1 MLVKHMPPEERA
13 IPHQGGCYMSFRCLS
28 DDELE
33 EAETA
38 AVKEYALRYGGE
50 TLDALQA
57 VAGFGGTPQGK
68 ENGEAEKSDLV
79 KEAER
84 LAAAQPADPL
94 TGLHVGT
101 LIRYGLVS
109 WRGKGVVH
117 YDDIP
122 CDDETK
128 IELDRHTRR
137 WAARQIVELS
147 VIVEGEASS
156 SGDGIAE
163 SDMAAIHR
171 GDYAASGQPS

>member
-1 MLVKHMPPEERA
+1 
-13 IPHQGGCYMSFRCLS
+13 MSFRCLS

-50 TLDALQA
+50 TLDALKA
-57 VAGFGGTPQGK
+57 VSDFGGAPQK
-68 ENGEAEKSDLV
+68 DGEVEKPDVV

-84 LAAAQPADPL
+84 LAAAKPADPL
-94 TGLHVGT
+94 AGLHLGT

-109 WRGKGVVH
+109 WRGEG
-117 YDDIP
+117 YDGNP

-128 IELDRHTRR
+128 SELDRRTRR
-137 WAARQIVELS
+137 WAAQQIVELS
-147 VIVEGEASS
+147 IITEGEAPS

-163 SDMAAIHR
+163 SDMAAVHR
-171 GDYAASGQPS
+171 SDYAASGQPS

>member
-1 MLVKHMPPEERA
+1 
-13 IPHQGGCYMSFRCLS
+13 MSFRCLS

-50 TLDALQA
+50 TLDALKA
-57 VAGFGGTPQGK
+57 VSDFGSAPQK
-68 ENGEAEKSDLV
+68 DGEVEKPDVV

-84 LAAAQPADPL
+84 LAAAKPADPL
-94 TGLHVGT
+94 AGLHLGT

-109 WRGKGVVH
+109 WRGEG
-117 YDDIP
+117 YDGNP

-128 IELDRHTRR
+128 SELDRHTRR

-147 VIVEGEASS
+147 VIVEGEAPS

-163 SDMAAIHR
+163 SVTAAVHR
-171 GDYAASGQPS
+171 SDYAASGQPS

>member
-1 MLVKHMPPEERA
+1 MLVKHMPPAERA
-13 IPHQGGCYMSFRCLS
+13 IPHQAGCFMSFRCLS

-50 TLDALQA
+50 TLDALKA
-57 VAGFGGTPQGK
+57 VSDFGGAPQGT
-68 ENGEAEKSDLV
+68 GEAAEKSDVV

-84 LAAAQPADPL
+84 LAAAKPADPL
-94 TGLHVGT
+94 TGLHLGT

-109 WRGKGVVH
+109 WRGEG
-117 YDDIP
+117 YDGNP

-128 IELDRHTRR
+128 SELDRHTRR

-147 VIVEGEASS
+147 VITEGEAPS

-163 SDMAAIHR
+163 SDMAAIR
-171 GDYAASGQPS
+171 RSDYAASGQPS

>member
-50 TLDALQA
+50 TLDALKA
-57 VAGFGGTPQGK
+57 VSGFGGTPQGK
-68 ENGEAEKSDLV
+68 ENGEVEKSDIV

-84 LAAAQPADPL
+84 LAAAKPADPL
-94 TGLHVGT
+94 TGLHLGT

-109 WRGKGVVH
+109 WRGEG
-117 YDDIP
+117 YDGNP

-128 IELDRHTRR
+128 SELDRHTRR

-147 VIVEGEASS
+147 VIVEGEAPS

-163 SDMAAIHR
+163 SVTAAVHR
-171 GDYAASGQPS
+171 SDYAASGQPS

>member
-1 MLVKHMPPEERA
+1 
-13 IPHQGGCYMSFRCLS
+13 MSFRCLS

-50 TLDALQA
+50 TLDALKA
-57 VAGFGGTPQGK
+57 VSDFGGAPQK
-68 ENGEAEKSDLV
+68 DGEVEKSYLV

-84 LAAAQPADPL
+84 LAAAKPADPL
-94 TGLHVGT
+94 AGLHVGT
-101 LIRYGLVS
+101 LIRYGLIS

-128 IELDRHTRR
+128 SELDRHTRR

-147 VIVEGEASS
+147 VITEGEAPS

-163 SDMAAIHR
+163 SDMAAIR
-171 GDYAASGQPS
+171 RSDYAASGQPS

>member
-1 MLVKHMPPEERA
+1 
-13 IPHQGGCYMSFRCLS
+13 MSFRCLS

-50 TLDALQA
+50 TLDALKA
-57 VAGFGGTPQGK
+57 VSDFGGAPQGT
-68 ENGEAEKSDLV
+68 GEAAEKSDVV

-84 LAAAQPADPL
+84 LAAAKPADPL
-94 TGLHVGT
+94 AGLHLGT

-109 WRGKGVVH
+109 WRGEG
-117 YDDIP
+117 YDGNP

-128 IELDRHTRR
+128 SELDRHTRR

-147 VIVEGEASS
+147 VITEGEAPS

-163 SDMAAIHR
+163 SDMAAVHR
-171 GDYAASGQPS
+171 SDYAASGQPS

>member
-1 MLVKHMPPEERA
+1 
-13 IPHQGGCYMSFRCLS
+13 MSFRCLS

-50 TLDALQA
+50 TLDALKA
-57 VAGFGGTPQGK
+57 VSDFGGAPQK
-68 ENGEAEKSDLV
+68 DGEAEKSDLL

-84 LAAAQPADPL
+84 LAAAKPADPL
-94 TGLHVGT
+94 AGLHLGT

-109 WRGKGVVH
+109 WRGEG
-117 YDDIP
+117 YDGIP

-128 IELDRHTRR
+128 SELDRHTRR

-147 VIVEGEASS
+147 IITEGEAPS

-163 SDMAAIHR
+163 SGTAAIHR
-171 GDYAASGQPS
+171 SEYAESGQPS